1 MSYIVEQR
9 IGNHTY
15 LYEVESY
22 WDREK
27 KQPRQRRKYLGKK
40 DPETGK
46 PFRPQTRNS
55 PRLCKD

>member
-1 MSYIVEQR
+1 MSYIIEQR

-27 KQPRQRRKYLGKK
+27 KQPRQKRKYLEAVWQKIIYICQG
-40 DPETGK
+40 
-46 PFRPQTRNS
+46 
-55 PRLCKD
+55 